1 MAITAYMS
9 AGNASRAANEPNWNR
24 HFGAVR
30 DVVAHIENKGP
41 LYWEMIPLANYYHSL
56 DQQDKAL
63 PLYRNAAKN
72 LQNDFLVNHY
82 LALTVELDEQPD
94 AEIMARFQ
102 RGELK
107 TFGLGGF
114 GCLQATK
121 GNVHQAVETAY
132 QIVDQYPRSAESLAE
147 AAFVLRLAGRSDEAE
162 RLVRERIESVSET
175 SSSPALQWVRD
186 SLLPYYAENWDDQK
200 LIDRSERSSCSG
212 SCLSGAYCT
221 IGVKQLALNRIEE
234 AKKNFRKCVEQRI
247 YFLHAHAWSCAL
259 LKWIERRNG
268 GFRDGAGPGA

>member
-1 MAITAYMS
+1 
-9 AGNASRAANEPNWNR
+9 
-24 HFGAVR
+24 
-30 DVVAHIENKGP
+30 
-41 LYWEMIPLANYYHSL
+41 MIPLANYYHSL

-107 TFGLGGF
+107 TYGLGGF

-132 QIVDQYPRSAESLAE
+132 QSTNTPACGVAGRSSI
-147 AAFVLRLAGRSDEAE
+147 RPPLAGRSDEAE
-162 RLVRERIESVSET
+162 RLVRERIESVSEQ
-175 SSSPALQWVRD
+175 AHHRH
-186 SLLPYYAENWDDQK
+186 
-200 LIDRSERSSCSG
+200 CSG
-212 SCLSGAYCT
+212 YGTRCCLIMQKTGMIRS
-221 IGVKQLALNRIEE
+221 
-234 AKKNFRKCVEQRI
+234 
-247 YFLHAHAWSCAL
+247 
-259 LKWIERRNG
+259 
-268 GFRDGAGPGA
+268 